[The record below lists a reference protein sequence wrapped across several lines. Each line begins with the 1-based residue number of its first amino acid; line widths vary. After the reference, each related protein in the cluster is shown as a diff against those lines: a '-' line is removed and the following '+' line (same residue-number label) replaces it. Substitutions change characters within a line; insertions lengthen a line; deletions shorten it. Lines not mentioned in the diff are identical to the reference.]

1 MVHILSRPLKEVRRR
16 LPGLPLPA
24 WFPPFVVFVLA
35 AIAFTW
41 PLARNLTSQK
51 PYLGSDP
58 ILIHAILEWERFA
71 LFNDL
76 LSFFDG
82 NFYYLTPGALFFG
95 DLLLGSLPLYLMAA
109 SILGPD
115 GGFNVVY
122 LSLFVFN
129 GAAMYMLLLRIT
141 SNRWAS
147 LLGGVI
153 FAFAPV
159 QQFYISNYQM
169 LMSWWT
175 PLMLWFLLGALERR
189 PTRNFAGATLVL
201 LLQFAT
207 SIYWG
212 FFALWT
218 FLLFMV
224 VALVWGRFRGG
235 RARALRS
242 LAMGGLPVAVVFLPI
257 GFGYFR
263 FFLEWK
269 SSRGIDH
276 VVYLSAT
283 LPNYFEAAYGR
294 EWLRAWKSID
304 FAVLRPYLISGVSGL
319 VFAGAG
325 VASAVTRSRRR
336 PIIAVAALV
345 TLTAFLFSLGPVFKW
360 HGEPTDVSLPYQ
372 FAYDH
377 LPGLQ
382 SLRAVE
388 RWVLASH
395 FGLSVLAGIGSAALW
410 HLLRRFGPWR
420 VLLAVGVAAA
430 VALDFGRPSVPQR
443 EYPQEIELKRVLR
456 TLPRDPAIVVPMVD
470 NLEIKSN
477 YMSWSAESS
486 ALPLLNGYN
495 GWVPPTQEHLARLVN
510 GVNLS
515 ETPRVYAALH
525 ALGVRTVILD
535 PHHMQPGSYDAWTQ
549 ALADVPDGGSRLDVE
564 RFAVLRLAGQ
574 EAAAPIST
582 WDAITGELFISSL
595 RAGASLTAPLIL
607 VNGNPAPWLS
617 PVSQGTRPLDVRWE
631 PESGGAPVIES
642 SQFQSPPVIAAMG
655 TVTLL
660 IRLAAPESPGVYRL
674 AVSFEGN
681 RLATAVVTVRS
692 GAVDDPAPALAA
704 EIRLLDVSRVI
715 RAGETV
721 RLTASATNLGSEA
734 WDGDVRLGYKW
745 WFRGD
750 SARPTD
756 FGQNEGRLFL
766 DLDRGSRWEPVPP
779 GSAYTFSGPIRTPER
794 VGRYSL
800 VLGMVKE
807 GVAWFAEEL
816 LDVHVVD
823 RDASTAVPAVE
834 QVALEEDFVRGWNG
848 ETYQIASG
856 RRRLV
861 SVAESLEGLPLVDRR
876 LRLVSDLE
884 LELIPEARGSG
895 S

>member
-35 AIAFTW
+35 TIAFTW

-95 DLLLGSLPLYLMAA
+95 DLLLGSLPLYVVAA
-109 SILGPD
+109 SVLGPD
-115 GGFNVVY
+115 GGFNIVY

-218 FLLFMV
+218 FLLFML

-242 LAMGGLPVAVVFLPI
+242 LAMGGLPVAVVFLSI
-257 GFGYFR
+257 GLGYLR
-263 FFLEWK
+263 FYLDWK
-269 SSRGIDH
+269 SSRSIDH

-410 HLLRRFGPWR
+410 HLLRRFGAWR

-443 EYPQEIELKRVLR
+443 EYPQEIELKRVFR
-456 TLPRDPAIVVPMVD
+456 TLSRDPAIVVPMVD

-495 GWVPPTQEHLARLVN
+495 GWVPPTQEHLARPGQRGEFERDAPCIRRAARL
-510 GVNLS
+510 GRAHCH
-515 ETPRVYAALH
+515 PRSPSHAARQL
-525 ALGVRTVILD
+525 R
-535 PHHMQPGSYDAWTQ
+535 
-549 ALADVPDGGSRLDVE
+549 RLDASAGGCAG
-564 RFAVLRLAGQ
+564 RWLASG
-574 EAAAPIST
+574 
-582 WDAITGELFISSL
+582 
-595 RAGASLTAPLIL
+595 R
-607 VNGNPAPWLS
+607 
-617 PVSQGTRPLDVRWE
+617 GTVRC
-631 PESGGAPVIES
+631 PPFGRSRSGGAHIDLGRDYRRAVYIES
-642 SQFQSPPVIAAMG
+642 EGRGQPDRASHPGQRQPRAVAKPGESGYPPAGRAVGAG
-655 TVTLL
+655 
-660 IRLAAPESPGVYRL
+660 IRRRARDRVL
-674 AVSFEGN
+674 AVPVTARHRRNGN
-681 RLATAVVTVRS
+681 
-692 GAVDDPAPALAA
+692 GHAA
-704 EIRLLDVSRVI
+704 HQAR
-715 RAGETV
+715 RAGE
-721 RLTASATNLGSEA
+721 S
-734 WDGDVRLGYKW
+734 
-745 WFRGD
+745 
-750 SARPTD
+750 
-756 FGQNEGRLFL
+756 
-766 DLDRGSRWEPVPP
+766 
-779 GSAYTFSGPIRTPER
+779 
-794 VGRYSL
+794 
-800 VLGMVKE
+800 
-807 GVAWFAEEL
+807 
-816 LDVHVVD
+816 
-823 RDASTAVPAVE
+823 
-834 QVALEEDFVRGWNG
+834 
-848 ETYQIASG
+848 
-856 RRRLV
+856 RRLPAG
-861 SVAESLEGLPLVDRR
+861 SQ
-876 LRLVSDLE
+876 LR
-884 LELIPEARGSG
+884 G
-895 S
+895 